1 MFEGNPS
8 RSNQSPEAYSILPV
22 LVNIAIIILV
32 IVAGPA

>member
-1 MFEGNPS
+1 MLEGAPS
-8 RSNQSPEAYSILPV
+8 RSTQFSPASGIPSV